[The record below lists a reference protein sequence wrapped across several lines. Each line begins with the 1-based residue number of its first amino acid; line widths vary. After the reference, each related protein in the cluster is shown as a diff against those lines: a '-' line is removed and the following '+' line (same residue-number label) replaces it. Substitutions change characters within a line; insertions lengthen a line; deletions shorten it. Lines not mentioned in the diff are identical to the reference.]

1 MQAPWEGE
9 LQQFGRRAVPPP
21 RLGSEVRGS
30 SRRSW
35 LAGCMCVQSS
45 LAALFP
51 GALLPDPSGS
61 PFALHGSALS
71 LLCSRSLSPLSLS
84 RSQIEALLSF
94 FLSVS
99 LVSTLQPAGGPS
111 GSKVLP
117 WLHQSPPSSLSLN
130 QLSQI
135 PHGSVP
141 LPALKASLGHTAA
154 ARKRKNSVVL
164 MRRSLG
170 SELGWNTMPT
180 AILGS
185 GKL

>member
-21 RLGSEVRGS
+21 CLGSEVRGS

-35 LAGCMCVQSS
+35 LA
-45 LAALFP
+45 
-51 GALLPDPSGS
+51 
-61 PFALHGSALS
+61 
-71 LLCSRSLSPLSLS
+71 
-84 RSQIEALLSF
+84 
-94 FLSVS
+94 
-99 LVSTLQPAGGPS
+99 PAGGPS

-117 WLHQSPPSSLSLN
+117 CLHQSPPSSLSLN